1 MGGHRRPL
9 AARSLVMPRDRLGGR
24 TRTIAV
30 AVAALCLLPS
40 ILSSQ
45 EQAPAVP
52 IYTSDGGLKSP
63 EHYREWVY
71 LSTGFDMSY
80 RPAKRMGHHMFDNV
94 FVDPESY
101 RLFLKTGTWPD
112 KTMLVLEVRAAR
124 DRGSINRTGNYQDVE
139 LIGLEVHLKDEK
151 RFPDKWAFFEFDGEP
166 VGKLVPRTADCYS
179 CHAAHGA
186 VDTTFVQFY
195 PTLLPLATSKGTL
208 ARSYLAGEAVANP
221 GTPRPEGQH

>member
-1 MGGHRRPL
+1 MSG
-9 AARSLVMPRDRLGGR
+9 S
-24 TRTIAV
+24 RTIAV

-52 IYTSDGGLKSP
+52 TYTSDGGLKFP

-101 RLFLKTGTWPD
+101 RVFLKTATWPD
-112 KTMLVLEVRAAR
+112 KTMLVLQVRGAR
-124 DRGSINRTGNYQDVE
+124 GRGSINRTGNYQDVE
-139 LIGLEVHLKDEK
+139 IMGVEVHLKDET
-151 RFPDKWAFFEFDGEP
+151 RFPGKWAFFEFDGEP

-208 ARSYLAGEAVANP
+208 ARLYLAEEAAANP
-221 GTPRPEGQH
+221 AATPREGKH